1 MAFGEYKLARQ
12 RAGRG
17 LYARVKV
24 AVTEGDPA
32 VVVDD
37 DVFAWVKEAYGPN
50 AFAYRDSDD
59 FRGAAKLGAQH
70 ALHNLSSSSTLQHV
84 RVVEIHV
91 TTVDSTRSAVAFAA
105 CFAVWNALGDTGTNA
120 PMLEQPWSDA
130 KATS

>member
-1 MAFGEYKLARQ
+1 MASGEYKLVSQ

-24 AVTEGDPA
+24 VVSEGKPG

-37 DVFAWVKEAYGPN
+37 DVFAWVKEEYGPN

-59 FRGAAKLGAQH
+59 FRGAAKLGAEH
-70 ALHNLSSSSTLQHV
+70 ALRNLRSPSPLLQV

-91 TTVDSTRSAVAFAA
+91 NTVDSTRSAVAYAA
-105 CFAVWNALGDTGTNA
+105 CFAVWNALGDPGTDA
-120 PMLEQPWSDA
+120 PTPDQPWPDA

>member
-1 MAFGEYKLARQ
+1 MASGEYKLARQ

-32 VVVDD
+32 VAVDD
-37 DVFAWVKEAYGPN
+37 DVFDWVKEVYGPN

-59 FRGAAKLGAQH
+59 FRGAAKLGAEH
-70 ALHNLSSSSTLQHV
+70 ALRNLSRPSTLQRV

-105 CFAVWNALGDTGTNA
+105 CFAVWNALGDPGTNA
-120 PMLEQPWSDA
+120 PTPDQPWPDA
-130 KATS
+130 KAPS